1 MRGVV
6 SIQAADLAPFATQVA
21 RSSFP
26 IEPPPLFERLAAVAQ
41 PGYVDE
47 RFPMHP
53 ARAVMEIKRRM
64 PLNGLVTAAPGPA
77 GLWVA
82 RTFPT
87 DAPGTVIVP
96 AVATPGIGVAV
107 ALAAARAGIPATA
120 VETDPLDDTSR
131 ALLELAEQLDAPVTI
146 GSVGRRSGP
155 VAHLAARRRRGPR
168 RSVDAVTDRKV
179 AMVTGASSGIGRAIA
194 VGLGRLGWRVAL
206 GARGAESLKETAAV
220 VIEAG
225 GEALPRALDVTDA
238 ASVDAFVE
246 TVEDAM
252 GPIDVLV
259 NNAGIAIPGH
269 VLGDGARAA
278 APGGRHEPPGAAA
291 VQPAGAR
298 AR

>member
-1 MRGVV
+1 MLRDRAVDGLRELAAAAHVGVANTWGAKGVFNWDSPHHLGTCGLQARDFELLGFRDLDLLWTVGLDQDESPRARYDLGARVV
-6 SIQAADLAPFATQVA
+6 SIQPADLAPFATQVA

-64 PLNGLVTAAPGPA
+64 PPNGLVTAAPGPA

-131 ALLELAEQLDAPVTI
+131 ALLELAEQLDAPVTTEVW
-146 GSVGRRSGP
+146 GDEVDLSLTSLLVDAAGP
-155 VAHLAARRRRGPR
+155 V
-168 RSVDAVTDRKV
+168 V
-179 AMVTGASSGIGRAIA
+179 AWTS
-194 VGLGRLGWRVAL
+194 
-206 GARGAESLKETAAV
+206 
-220 VIEAG
+220 
-225 GEALPRALDVTDA
+225 
-238 ASVDAFVE
+238 
-246 TVEDAM
+246 
-252 GPIDVLV
+252 
-259 NNAGIAIPGH
+259 
-269 VLGDGARAA
+269 
-278 APGGRHEPPGAAA
+278 
-291 VQPAGAR
+291 
-298 AR
+298 